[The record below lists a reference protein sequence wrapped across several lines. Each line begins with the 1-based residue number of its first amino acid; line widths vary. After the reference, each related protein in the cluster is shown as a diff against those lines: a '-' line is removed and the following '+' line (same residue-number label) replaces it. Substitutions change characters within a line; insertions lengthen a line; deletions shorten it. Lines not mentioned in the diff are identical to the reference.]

1 MSTTV
6 RARTLIAGEENDAPA
21 APVINRCAE

>member
-6 RARTLIAGEENDAPA
+6 RAPALIAGEENDAAA
-21 APVINRCAE
+21 APVINRRGE